1 MHDWSILYLPN
12 AIQDEIKSHG
22 LNVESIEGRHLAIS
36 ILDRDAISID
46 VHDVFDFIENSSDLL
61 KCLNTIADNFENG
74 TEDREYA
81 VVKFIHPEVYTTNY
95 LVIDK
100 EYPIRLYSNANN
112 FTIEN
117 LDTTKAFCITYD
129 NGYEDLEYLDLSEWQ
144 NTKVLVQELKNLL
157 D

>member
-74 TEDREYA
+74 TEDREYV

-100 EYPIRLYSNANN
+100 EHPIRLYSNVNN

-117 LDTTKAFCITYD
+117 LDTSKAFRITHD
-129 NGYEDLEYLDLSEWQ
+129 DGYEDLEYLDLSEWQ

>member
-12 AIQDEIKSHG
+12 AIQDEIKSHR
-22 LNVESIEGRHLAIS
+22 LDVESIEGRHLAIS

-46 VHDVFDFIENSSDLL
+46 VHDVFDFIENNSDLL

-95 LVIDK
+95 LIIDK
-100 EYPIRLYSNANN
+100 EYPIRLYSNVNN

-117 LDTTKAFCITYD
+117 LDTTKAFRITHD
-129 NGYEDLEYLDLSEWQ
+129 DGYEELEYLDLSEWQ

>member
-1 MHDWSILYLPN
+1 MHDWSILYLPD
-12 AIQDEIKSHG
+12 AIQDEIKSYR
-22 LNVESIEGRHLAIS
+22 LDVESIEGRHLAIS

-46 VHDVFDFIENSSDLL
+46 VHDVFDFIENNSDLL

-95 LVIDK
+95 LIIDK
-100 EYPIRLYSNANN
+100 EYPIRRYSNANN

-117 LDTTKAFCITYD
+117 LDTTKAFRIAYD
-129 NGYEDLEYLDLSEWQ
+129 DGYEELEYLDLSEWQ

>member
-1 MHDWSILYLPN
+1 M
-12 AIQDEIKSHG
+12 
-22 LNVESIEGRHLAIS
+22 AIS
-36 ILDRDAISID
+36 ILDKDAISIN
-46 VHDVFDFIENSSDLL
+46 VHYVFDFIENNSDLL

-95 LVIDK
+95 LIIDK
-100 EYPIRLYSNANN
+100 EYPIRLYSNVNN

-117 LDTTKAFCITYD
+117 LDTTKAFRITHD
-129 NGYEDLEYLDLSEWQ
+129 DGYEDLEYLDLSEWQ